1 MIYVGRNDGKP
12 INSSIN
18 VKKCKT
24 VREAEDFLDWI
35 ENNVDRE
42 GVECGN
48 YYIDVPE
55 GIYKSD
61 GDS

>member
-1 MIYVGRNDGKP
+1 
-12 INSSIN
+12 
-18 VKKCKT
+18 

-48 YYIDVPE
+48 YYIYVPE